1 MMSKQLATIAT
12 DVPLELDLPA
22 LELGLPDVNA
32 LAALYRELG
41 FNSLLRELGAEAVAS
56 SAPANSESAAKADY
70 AQIASVAEFREYLA
84 KLPAKQPVAIWLNL
98 EAGEREAERFGTRL
112 ASNEGFS
119 ETGRGRF
126 RLVGGKSEALET
138 PPPPPPRAKNT

>member
-1 MMSKQLATIAT
+1 MMSKQLATRVT
-12 DVPLELDLPA
+12 DWPLELDLPA

-98 EAGEREAERFGTRL
+98 EAGGRESRGLEDRL
-112 ASNEGFS
+112 PSLHVS
-119 ETGRGRF
+119 
-126 RLVGGKSEALET
+126 
-138 PPPPPPRAKNT
+138 P

>member
-70 AQIASVAEFREYLA
+70 AQIESVAEFREYLG
-84 KLPAKQPVAIWLNL
+84 KLAAKQQVPTWLNP
-98 EAGEREAERFGTRL
+98 E
-112 ASNEGFS
+112 
-119 ETGRGRF
+119 
-126 RLVGGKSEALET
+126 
-138 PPPPPPRAKNT
+138 PRDA